1 MWLSPRRQR
10 LRRPKVLP
18 GDMKGH
24 MVDYP
29 WVAGSVFADRLPV
42 TQNFG
47 LHAQDFNLIPYN
59 G

>member
-1 MWLSPRRQR
+1 